1 MTSTMTV
8 GELVVAALGR
18 LGVDHAFGVVSVHN
32 MPMLDALASGNAIRF
47 IMARGEAGA
56 ANMADGY
63 ARGANR
69 LGVGFTSTGRRRCP
83 RPADV
88 ADHGHR
94 QSRPRVRWRKAKLDS
109 RRRHSPQRRFGRPGQ
124 SG

>member
-69 LGVGFTSTGRRRCP
+69 LGVVFTSTGP
-83 RPADV
+83 GAANAAGGLVEALVEVDMHALGPYPTAALPPHLRP
-88 ADHGHR
+88 
-94 QSRPRVRWRKAKLDS
+94 KE
-109 RRRHSPQRRFGRPGQ
+109 
-124 SG
+124 